1 MRAKTF
7 FIILI
12 TVLATIVIMQNNE
25 SIQLKALLWE
35 FQISKLLLLL
45 CFLVLGIILGLLLT
59 KRPQPERADLS
70 ASGKPLDPEDKSFL
84 E

>member
-25 SIQLKALLWE
+25 AIQLKALLWE

-59 KRPQPERADLS
+59 KRPQPTKADLNTPGS
-70 ASGKPLDPEDKSFL
+70 SLDPEDKNFL

>member
-1 MRAKTF
+1 MHAKTF

-59 KRPQPERADLS
+59 KRPQQERADLRT
-70 ASGKPLDPEDKSFL
+70 KK
-84 E
+84 

>member
-25 SIQLKALLWE
+25 AIQLKALLWE

-59 KRPQPERADLS
+59 KRPRPEKTDLS
-70 ASGKPLDPEDKSFL
+70 APGRPLDPEDKSFL